1 LFEAHRRYINSFG
14 FVTNEKEEKPSHTLV
29 LFNDLIAIV
38 NQRGEKKDL
47 ENLMFLQSVFLKDVK
62 NSKRQSIFA

>member
-1 LFEAHRRYINSFG
+1 M
-14 FVTNEKEEKPSHTLV
+14 

-38 NQRGEKKDL
+38 NQRNEKKEL

-62 NSKRQSIFA
+62 NSKHNINNYDLLKIFY